1 MTIISENIR
10 KNSPKN
16 LVFWLNLT
24 NFAIEIKKIRL
35 KTTKDTMNALVITPK
50 EAQRALV
57 IASRTN
63 AITPAELLIAGAKA
77 AMVAELKKR
86 MQTSVVEFYFV
97 KKSTGELRHAYGTTM
112 SSLAANHINGR
123 GISRDSVNTIAFWD
137 VEKGG
142 WRSFRYE
149 TLVKVC

>member
-1 MTIISENIR
+1 
-10 KNSPKN
+10 
-16 LVFWLNLT
+16 
-24 NFAIEIKKIRL
+24 
-35 KTTKDTMNALVITPK
+35 MNALVITPK

-57 IASRTN
+57 IATLTN
-63 AITPAELLIAGAKA
+63 ANTPAEFLIAGAKA

-97 KKSTGELRHAYGTTM
+97 KKSTGELRRAFGTTM
-112 SSLAANHINGR
+112 SSLVSRHINGR
-123 GISRDSVNTIAFWD
+123 GIDRESVNTVAFWD
-137 VEKGG
+137 TEAQGENK

>member
-1 MTIISENIR
+1 
-10 KNSPKN
+10 
-16 LVFWLNLT
+16 
-24 NFAIEIKKIRL
+24 
-35 KTTKDTMNALVITPK
+35 MNALIISTK

-63 AITPAELLIAGAKA
+63 VSTPVEYMVAGAKA

-112 SSLAANHINGR
+112 SSLASTHINGR

-137 VEKGG
+137 VEKAA

>member
-1 MTIISENIR
+1 
-10 KNSPKN
+10 
-16 LVFWLNLT
+16 
-24 NFAIEIKKIRL
+24 
-35 KTTKDTMNALVITPK
+35 MNALIITPK

-63 AITPAELLIAGAKA
+63 AIAPAELLIAGAKA

-86 MQTSVVEFYFV
+86 MRTSVVEFFFI
-97 KKSTGELRHAYGTTM
+97 KKSTGELRRAYGTTM
-112 SSLAANHINGR
+112 SSLASTHINGR
-123 GISRDSVNTIAFWD
+123 GLSRDSVNTVAYWD

>member
-1 MTIISENIR
+1 M
-10 KNSPKN
+10 
-16 LVFWLNLT
+16 L
-24 NFAIEIKKIRL
+24 
-35 KTTKDTMNALVITPK
+35 NALIITPK

-57 IASRTN
+57 IATRTN
-63 AITPAELLIAGAKA
+63 ASTPAEFLIAGAKA

-86 MQTSVVEFYFV
+86 MQTSIVEFYFV
-97 KKSTGELRHAYGTTM
+97 KKSTRELRHAYGTTM
-112 SSLAANHINGR
+112 SSLASNHINGR

>member
-1 MTIISENIR
+1 
-10 KNSPKN
+10 
-16 LVFWLNLT
+16 
-24 NFAIEIKKIRL
+24 
-35 KTTKDTMNALVITPK
+35 MNALVITPK

-57 IASRTN
+57 IATRTN
-63 AITPAELLIAGAKA
+63 ASTPAEFLIAGAKA

-86 MQTSVVEFYFV
+86 MQTSVVEFYFI
-97 KKSTGELRHAYGTTM
+97 KKSTGKLRHAYGTTI
-112 SSLAANHINGR
+112 SSLSSAHINGR

-137 VEKGG
+137 VEKSG

>member
-1 MTIISENIR
+1 MNTLIIS
-10 KNSPKN
+10 
-16 LVFWLNLT
+16 T
-24 NFAIEIKKIRL
+24 
-35 KTTKDTMNALVITPK
+35 K

-57 IASRTN
+57 IATRTN
-63 AITPAELLIAGAKA
+63 ANTPAEFMVAGAKA

-86 MQTSVVEFYFV
+86 MQTSVVEFFFV

-112 SSLAANHINGR
+112 SSLASTHINGR
-123 GISRDSVNTIAFWD
+123 GINRDSVNTIVFWD
-137 VEKGG
+137 VEKGA

>member
-1 MTIISENIR
+1 
-10 KNSPKN
+10 
-16 LVFWLNLT
+16 
-24 NFAIEIKKIRL
+24 
-35 KTTKDTMNALVITPK
+35 MNALVITPK

-57 IASRTN
+57 IATRTN
-63 AITPAELLIAGAKA
+63 ANTPAEFLVAGAKA

-97 KKSTGELRHAYGTTM
+97 KKSTGELRRAFGTTM
-112 SSLAANHINGR
+112 SSLVSRHINGR
-123 GISRDSVNTIAFWD
+123 GIDRESVNTVAFWD
-137 VEKGG
+137 TEAQGENK